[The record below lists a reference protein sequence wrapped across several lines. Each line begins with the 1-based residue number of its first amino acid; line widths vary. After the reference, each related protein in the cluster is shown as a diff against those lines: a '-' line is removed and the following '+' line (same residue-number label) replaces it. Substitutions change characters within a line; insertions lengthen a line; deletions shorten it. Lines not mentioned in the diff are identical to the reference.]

1 MKLYTIT
8 LLGLVANLASAV
20 ELTTDNYD
28 SLTAGK
34 TVVSTTLLRAAV
46 VTFVARKFQPRFV
59 RLD

>member
-46 VTFVARKFQPRFV
+46 VAAFVA
-59 RLD
+59 